1 MNMKKIKDERVLQLN
16 NKIQSEAYL
25 IVLFLLTAS
34 IFIKSYVM
42 DMSFSQYAVEFGII
56 ILSTIYIAVRGIFL
70 GYNSMNNSKNGKKLT
85 GLAILVL
92 SLAISIINGI
102 KNYSLYSDKYTG
114 ILDGH
119 FIAVLMITFISTAI
133 FISVALVLLY
143 WFNWK
148 GQQRIERKLHEDDE
162 H

>member
-119 FIAVLMITFISTAI
+119 FIAVLVITFISTAI